1 VRRWILGG
9 IALAWGV
16 FAQEAII
23 PLEEA
28 LIQRLGVKLVRPQ
41 VNPKLSLGFVP
52 AVVTVPPQAETLISA
67 PVAGRLEKV
76 FVATGDQVAAQQPV
90 ALLLSPEFLAV
101 QQRLLAAY
109 QDLIVAQAS
118 FAREKLLFE
127 EGVIAKSRFLETE
140 KRKQQA
146 SASFAQVR
154 AELEALGMPLP
165 AQERLLKTKKL
176 KAHLELLSPIA
187 GVVTERK
194 ATAGQWV
201 DRLAPILQVTST
213 ADLWLEM
220 AVPVERAERLRVGAQ
235 VLVEPQGASGKVFL
249 IGKTVDPSTQTV
261 LVRAKLEITGDLQ
274 PGRKVTA
281 ELLEAASAP
290 LLKLPASALVEHQ
303 GERFVFVRVP
313 AGFRVQKVSV
323 AQENAKEV
331 FLTGLDPA
339 LEVAVQGTA
348 ALKAAWVGEEAEE

>member
-1 VRRWILGG
+1 MDK
-9 IALAWGV
+9 
-16 FAQEAII
+16 
-23 PLEEA
+23 A

-41 VNPKLSLGFVP
+41 VASELSLGFVP

-76 FVATGDQVAAQQPV
+76 FVAVGDKVAAQQPV
-90 ALLLSPEFLAV
+90 AFLVSPEFLAA

-109 QDLIVAQAS
+109 QELIVAQAS
-118 FAREKLLFE
+118 FARDKLLFE
-127 EGVIAKSRFLETE
+127 EGVIAKSRFLKTE

-146 SASFAQVR
+146 SSSFAQVQ
-154 AELEALGMPLP
+154 AELEALGMPKK
-165 AQERLLKTKKL
+165 AQEYLVKTAKL
-176 KAHLELLSPIA
+176 EARLELVSPIA

-194 ATAGQWV
+194 VTAGQWV

-213 ADLWLEM
+213 SDLWLEM
-220 AVPVERAERLRVGAQ
+220 AVPVERAELLRGGAK
-235 VLVEPQGASGKVFL
+235 VLVEPQGARGKVSL
-249 IGKTVDPSTQTV
+249 IGETVDPSTQTV
-261 LVRAKLEITGDLQ
+261 LVRAKLEVARGLQ

-281 ELLEAASAP
+281 ELLKASRAP

-313 AGFRVQKVSV
+313 EGFRVQKVNV
-323 AQENAKEV
+323 AQETAKEA

-339 LEVAVQGTA
+339 LEVVAQGTA